1 MKRKTKITCVVVF
14 LAAVIGIAAWWLASS
29 GEEVETAQVKPDSV
43 TRVVADSGYV
53 QPATDYNLHA
63 AQSAR
68 IIQVPVKVGQPVT
81 QGQTLAVLENLDL
94 SMQIEDTRSQIS
106 QTATDASG
114 ARASLE
120 RVQLE
125 LKDARDNFSRAQE
138 LFQSGVISKVEYDKA
153 GLVVETAE
161 QSLNEQNSRLQTA
174 LARLEGLNR
183 SLQQQSAKEQQ
194 LTVSSPT
201 GGVVLAVPAKQDQ
214 TVNPGTLLVTVA
226 ALDKLEIK
234 ADILSDDLADVKTG
248 QQVLITAPVLGANA
262 LRGEVKEIYPRAE
275 EKTSALGVVQR
286 RVPVII
292 SLNGPANLKPGYE
305 VRVAIETISRQNVL
319 TLPREAVR
327 TTGDGQKEVMVIIDS
342 RVRHKPVKTG
352 ISDQEK
358 IEITGGLEA
367 GDLVIKDAGLDLKEK
382 TKVRFK
388 KYL

>member
-214 TVNPGTLLVTVA
+214 TV
-226 ALDKLEIK
+226 
-234 ADILSDDLADVKTG
+234 
-248 QQVLITAPVLGANA
+248 
-262 LRGEVKEIYPRAE
+262 
-275 EKTSALGVVQR
+275 
-286 RVPVII
+286 
-292 SLNGPANLKPGYE
+292 
-305 VRVAIETISRQNVL
+305 
-319 TLPREAVR
+319 
-327 TTGDGQKEVMVIIDS
+327 
-342 RVRHKPVKTG
+342 
-352 ISDQEK
+352 
-358 IEITGGLEA
+358 
-367 GDLVIKDAGLDLKEK
+367 
-382 TKVRFK
+382 
-388 KYL
+388 